1 MPRQARLDVPGALH
15 HIMVRGINK
24 SAIFED
30 DQDRYRFLERLGKNI
45 VETQS
50 CVYAWALMET
60 HIHLLARSGR
70 PGISGLMRKLLTW

>member
-1 MPRQARLDVPGALH
+1 
-15 HIMVRGINK
+15 MVRGINK

-50 CVYAWALMET
+50 SVYALN
-60 HIHLLARSGR
+60 
-70 PGISGLMRKLLTW
+70 P